1 MISRLNWVNVLK
13 TTEIKLAC
21 SNDSLIVGC
30 GMIND
35 NLRRAVQTERITPI
49 RIYRRYGISICKMSC
64 DMHTAYANSKGSDQ
78 PANAH
83 SLIGIFAFRI
93 YEVKTFM
100 NLQTQNEGFS

>member
-35 NLRRAVQTERITPI
+35 NLRRAVQAERITPI
-49 RIYRRYGISICKMSC
+49 RIYRRYGISICKMSS

-83 SLIGIFAFRI
+83 SFIGIFAFRI